1 MITDARR
8 FEPFSDEPI
17 RLIDDAGNW
26 IGPFSCELDAAAVKA
41 MYRHMVLARAVDE
54 RLNLL
59 QRLGKLSFT
68 ASAAGHEAAQVG
80 VAHALRVGRDWIYP
94 YYRDTALVL
103 AVGWPLSE
111 LFGQMMGTRADS
123 ARGRQMPAHPGS
135 RDLRIFTVASPIA
148 SHVPVATG
156 SAIAQKLERAGDA
169 TVCTFGDGA
178 TSEGD
183 WHAALNFAG
192 VQGAPI
198 VFVCENNGY
207 AISVD
212 MAHQTSSDGIAVKAH
227 AYGMPGYRVDGMD
240 VLACYFVMRELLEA
254 ARDGLGP
261 ALVEMVVY
269 RYGPHSS
276 ADDDS
281 VYRGSEEVAAWRRRD
296 PIERFRR
303 FLVGR
308 DDWDDA
314 AERDLRAD
322 VRGEIDAAV
331 EAAAAAGPV
340 PLEWLFDDVLSQPTP
355 QLDRQRE
362 RFRAARR
369 AAGEDEGP
377 TP

>member
-1 MITDARR
+1 VIGDARR
-8 FEPFSDEPI
+8 FEPFSDDPI
-17 RLIDDAGNW
+17 RLIDETGTWIAPFACDLDDA
-26 IGPFSCELDAAAVKA
+26 SLLA

-54 RLNLL
+54 RLVLL

-80 VAHALRVGRDWIYP
+80 TAHALRVGRDWIYP

-103 AVGWPLSE
+103 AAGWPLAE
-111 LFGQMMGTRADS
+111 LFGQMMGTRADG

-135 RDLRIFTVASPIA
+135 RALRIFSVASPIA
-148 SHVPVATG
+148 SHLPVATG
-156 SAIAQKLERAGDA
+156 SAIAQRLEGEGDA

-183 WHAALNFAG
+183 FHAALNFAG

-212 MAHQTSSDGIAVKAH
+212 LAQQTSSDGIAVKAH

-240 VLACYFVMRELLEA
+240 VLACHFVMRELMAA
-254 ARDGLGP
+254 ARDGFGP

-281 VYRGSEEVAAWRRRD
+281 VYRSAEEVAAWRKRD
-296 PIERFRR
+296 PIARFER
-303 FLVGR
+303 FLVARGAH
-308 DDWDDA
+308 DDA
-314 AERDLRAD
+314 AERQLRDAI
-322 VRGEIDAAV
+322 RQEIDAAV
-331 EAAAAAGPV
+331 EAATAAGPV
-340 PLEWLFDDVLSQPTP
+340 PTEWLFDDVLSQPTP
-355 QLDRQRE
+355 HLERQRE

-369 AAGEDEGP
+369 AAGEDP
-377 TP
+377 PP